1 MDAVFLTGVTLFF
14 GLLVVWLLIYCRY
27 SLRTSTWLTIMTVC
41 GSLWHAHVV
50 WGFMKD
56 SPLNFI
62 FEFRT
67 PLSRLLVM
75 LMNAFTK
82 SVYIEAEGDTL
93 FLTQIMFPVR
103 WLDLHG
109 KEHLP
114 TLAVV
119 LLMWAAAVLATLC
132 FLVAFIVYF
141 PELFIVIAFILW
153 KLDERDNRLAG
164 MKHPYGVFAPIRHDL
179 F

>member
-1 MDAVFLTGVTLFF
+1 
-14 GLLVVWLLIYCRY
+14 
-27 SLRTSTWLTIMTVC
+27 
-41 GSLWHAHVV
+41 
-50 WGFMKD
+50 MKD
-56 SPLNFI
+56 SPLNLI

-82 SVYIEAEGDTL
+82 SVYIEAEGDNL
-93 FLTQIMFPVR
+93 FLTQIMFPIR

-109 KEHLP
+109 KEYLP

-119 LLMWAAAVLATLC
+119 LLMWAAAALATLC

-141 PELFIVIAFILW
+141 PELFIVIVFILW
-153 KLDERDNRLAG
+153 KLDERDNLLAG
-164 MKHPYGVFAPIRHDL
+164 IEHPYGVFDLIRHDRL
-179 F
+179 